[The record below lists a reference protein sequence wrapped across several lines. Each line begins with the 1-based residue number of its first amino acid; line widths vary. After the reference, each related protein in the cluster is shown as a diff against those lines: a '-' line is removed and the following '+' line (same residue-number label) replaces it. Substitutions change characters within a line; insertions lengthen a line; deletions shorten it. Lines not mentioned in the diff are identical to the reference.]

1 MIQIQL
7 TLYSESGKYRPMST
21 IVEVESIAYYNVH
34 KQEILN
40 RAIQRISVQRKMD
53 IWVMKKYGYTK
64 LKARVYDKE
73 KIEQENKERYERI
86 KEERGWK

>member
-21 IVEVESIAYYNVH
+21 IVEVESIAYYNAH

-53 IWVMKKYGYTK
+53 IWAMKKYGYTK

>member
-21 IVEVESIAYYNVH
+21 IVEVESIAYYNTH
-34 KQEILN
+34 KQEIQN

-53 IWVMKKYGYTK
+53 IWAMKKYGYTK

-73 KIEQENKERYERI
+73 KIEQENRERYERI

>member
-21 IVEVESIAYYNVH
+21 IVEVESIAYYNAH

-73 KIEQENKERYERI
+73 KIE
-86 KEERGWK
+86 

>member
-21 IVEVESIAYYNVH
+21 IVEVESIAYYNAH

-73 KIEQENKERYERI
+73 KIEQENKERYEQI
-86 KEERGWK
+86 KKERGWK

>member
-7 TLYSESGKYRPMST
+7 TLYSDSGKYRPMST
-21 IVEVESIAYYNVH
+21 IVDVESVAYYNTH
-34 KQEILN
+34 KQEIQQK
-40 RAIQRISVQRKMD
+40 AIQRISVQRKMD
-53 IWVMKKYGYTK
+53 IWAMKKYGYTK

>member
-21 IVEVESIAYYNVH
+21 IVEVESIAYYNAH

-73 KIEQENKERYERI
+73 KIEQENRERYERI

>member
-64 LKARVYDKE
+64 LKARVYDKG

>member
-7 TLYSESGKYRPMST
+7 TLYSESGKYKPMST
-21 IVEVESIAYYNVH
+21 IVEVESIAYYNTH
-34 KQEILN
+34 KQEIQN

-53 IWVMKKYGYTK
+53 IWAMRKYGYTK

-73 KIEQENKERYERI
+73 KIEQENRERYERI

>member
-21 IVEVESIAYYNVH
+21 IVEVESIAYYNAH

-64 LKARVYDKE
+64 LKARVNDKE

>member
-21 IVEVESIAYYNVH
+21 IVEVESIAYYNTH
-34 KQEILN
+34 KQEIQN

-53 IWVMKKYGYTK
+53 IWAMKKYGYTK

-73 KIEQENKERYERI
+73 KIEQENRERYERI
-86 KEERGWK
+86 KKERGWK

>member
-21 IVEVESIAYYNVH
+21 IVEVESIAYYNAH

>member
-21 IVEVESIAYYNVH
+21 IVEVESIAYYNAH

-73 KIEQENKERYERI
+73 KIEQENKEKYERI

>member
-1 MIQIQL
+1 MIQVQL

-21 IVEVESIAYYNVH
+21 IVEVESIAYYNTH
-34 KQEILN
+34 KQEIQN

>member
-21 IVEVESIAYYNVH
+21 IVEVESIAYYNTH
-34 KQEILN
+34 KQEIQN
-40 RAIQRISVQRKMD
+40 RAIQRISVQRKMN
-53 IWVMKKYGYTK
+53 IWAMKKYGYTK

-73 KIEQENKERYERI
+73 KIEQENRERYERI

>member
-21 IVEVESIAYYNVH
+21 IVEVESIAYYNTH
-34 KQEILN
+34 KQEIQN

-53 IWVMKKYGYTK
+53 IWAMKKYGYTK

>member
-21 IVEVESIAYYNVH
+21 IVEVESIAYYNAH

-40 RAIQRISVQRKMD
+40 RAIQRISVQRKMEV
-53 IWVMKKYGYTK
+53 WVMKKYGYTK

-73 KIEQENKERYERI
+73 KIEQENKERYEQI
-86 KEERGWK
+86 KKERGWK

>member
-21 IVEVESIAYYNVH
+21 IVEVESIAYYNAH
-34 KQEILN
+34 KQEIQN

-53 IWVMKKYGYTK
+53 IWAMKKYGYTK

>member
-21 IVEVESIAYYNVH
+21 IVEVESIAYYNAH

-53 IWVMKKYGYTK
+53 IWAMKKYGYTK
-64 LKARVYDKE
+64 LKARIYDKE

>member
-21 IVEVESIAYYNVH
+21 IVEVESIAYYNAH

-53 IWVMKKYGYTK
+53 IWAMKKYGYTK
-64 LKARVYDKE
+64 LKARVYDRE

-86 KEERGWK
+86 KKERGWK

>member
-7 TLYSESGKYRPMST
+7 TLYSESGKYRPMSA
-21 IVEVESIAYYNVH
+21 IVEVESIAYYNAH